1 MDVKSAMALCLIVV
15 PLVCGACSKADAPKA
30 KKPDQQVKTTSSRPA
45 AGEGETKSAMGAQG
59 VKPSAKTVQAKG
71 ARKLKRAGSGPPAK
85 EVKWSDTIAWV
96 DYKAGLAQ
104 ALKEGKSVL
113 LLVYTNW

>member
-1 MDVKSAMALCLIVV
+1 MNVKRAMALCLIVLPCV
-15 PLVCGACSKADAPKA
+15 WGACSKTDASNA
-30 KKPDQQVKTTSSRPA
+30 KKTASKTTSTSGSA
-45 AGEGETKSAMGAQG
+45 VGKDATKSVVGAQG
-59 VKPSAKTVQAKG
+59 AKTSGKTTQKKG
-71 ARKLKRAGSGPPAK
+71 TRKLKRAGSGRPAK
-85 EVKWSDTIAWV
+85 EVKWSDNITWV